1 MTSVALAWSSAFD
14 SDLETCRRGQSNRKP
29 EYEPQAYYNGT
40 RPALIYRSYLTL
52 RTETGELVYGP
63 DSYPLRDLQ
72 FDFSRER
79 DPLQKRI
86 NRWLRQIARSEGHDV
101 PFEEDDIQPQ
111 YFTGPV
117 WQEWGKNDW
126 VCAVE
131 ALGPLGPFEPDP
143 LAVDEAS
150 DPKLKADF
158 IFVEKTARK
167 RKMTEK
173 DARRLHIVFRVQV
186 YFVLCRVAYSHRAYF
201 IGTNRR
207 KAQENQ

>member
-1 MTSVALAWSSAFD
+1 MVISVRQRPGHMSQRPIKSETRVRTASLLQWYDHCPLYIGTS
-14 SDLETCRRGQSNRKP
+14 
-29 EYEPQAYYNGT
+29 
-40 RPALIYRSYLTL
+40 LTL
-52 RTETGELVYGP
+52 CTETGELVCGP

-111 YFTGPV
+111 HFTGPV

-126 VCAVE
+126 VCAME
-131 ALGPLGPFEPDP
+131 AFGPLAPLEPDP
-143 LAVDEAS
+143 LSLDEAS

-158 IFVEKTARK
+158 NFVEKTARK

-186 YFVLCRVAYSHRAYF
+186 YFALCRVTRSHRAYF
-201 IGTNRR
+201 IGTNGR